1 MKHQKQV
8 LPIEKKLKQTTRAA
22 LIPHAGYTFAG
33 HARYAALRYFKKTT
47 KRIIYLA
54 TLHKIEH
61 TGKTYIL
68 HKDPGFRLGK
78 HHFFPTDKKEH
89 SFDWVHDEL
98 VDFFPSAKILALAPD
113 GAPIAAE
120 DLCYCGLDR
129 THHTGPFRDP
139 HTPNVRHLFR
149 RADSD
154 VEQWITTYL
163 KKHKDSILIATTD
176 LIHYGEKF
184 NNKDYLSYPHQ
195 MDKLIKEEKLI
206 NAMVNV
212 NPPAVAAILRSDP
225 QIADGPKTV
234 EIFMKVMSDMNYKGK
249 VTDYYDSYGSQKAL
263 LDRYVIQQEPINN
276 LVSYVSIIYGDYT
289 KVDDLLPIDI
299 LMGLGLVKS
308 ILMRDTL
315 QKNYS
320 LRLPIWSPLYQRK
333 QGIFV
338 GTALNHK
345 TNCSYGQYENGL
357 STAEKII
364 KATENCAND
373 ASQRWKIPYDPQMI
387 NNLSYKI
394 EFLDPQGKWSK
405 PFLGSKIF
413 KNFKADGRQGIYLT
427 LKDGKAA
434 TYLPIVFRENP
445 EWSIRKIMRNLTK
458 KTGWRCDHCN
468 QWKKG
473 TIQTYKS
480 KSYTWNPHTKMVDI
494 FPPPIIKIKR
504 NNRRSRYS
512 KKRPDTKKRK
522 KKKTRKKR

>member
-8 LPIEKKLKQTTRAA
+8 LPIEKKLKQTTRAT

-61 TGKTYIL
+61 TSKTYIL

-78 HHFFPTDKKEH
+78 HHFFPTNKKEH

-113 GAPIAAE
+113 NRVNN
-120 DLCYCGLDR
+120 L
-129 THHTGPFRDP
+129 H
-139 HTPNVRHLFR
+139 
-149 RADSD
+149 
-154 VEQWITTYL
+154 QWITNYL

-184 NNKDYLSYPHQ
+184 KNKDYLSYPHQ

-212 NPPAVAAILRSDP
+212 NTHAVTDILRSDP
-225 QIADGPKTV
+225 QVADGPKTV

-249 VTDYYDSYGSQKAL
+249 VADYYDSYGSQKVL
-263 LDRYVIQQEPINN
+263 LDRYVIHQDPINN

-299 LMGLGLVKS
+299 LMVLGLVKS
-308 ILMRDTL
+308 ILMRDIL
-315 QKNYS
+315 QKKYS

-338 GTALNHK
+338 GTALNYK

-394 EFLDPQGKWSK
+394 EFLDPQGEWSK

-413 KNFKADGRQGIYLT
+413 KKFKADGKQGIYLT

-445 EWSIRKIMRNLTK
+445 EWSISKAMEKLTEK
-458 KTGWRCDHCN
+458 AEGHTPN
-468 QWKKG
+468 QKNKWKEG

-480 KSYTWNPHTKMVDI
+480 NSYTWNPHTKMIDI

-512 KKRPDTKKRK
+512 KKRPVTKKRK
-522 KKKTRKKR
+522 TRKKH